1 MKSTHRITAS
11 SEESNDSVRVERADT
26 GCVVITV
33 NQAQN
38 LGLNKRT
45 MLFLS
50 QSTFEMLCLTSL
62 TFQNDEGACAL
73 PEDLDVEF

>member
-11 SEESNDSVRVERADT
+11 SEESNDSVRVERADN

-50 QSTFEMLCLTSL
+50 QATFEMLCLTGL
-62 TFQNDEGACAL
+62 TFQNDEGAWAL

>member
-50 QSTFEMLCLTSL
+50 QSTFEMLCQTSL

>member
-11 SEESNDSVRVERADT
+11 SEESNDSVRVERADN

-50 QSTFEMLCLTSL
+50 QSTFEMLCQTSL